1 MREKDKED
9 VTAHEYLITP
19 PGQKKEW
26 KKHKKKDTGV
36 DSNLHWA
43 RLHTQKTKHTRISG
57 KAKRNVSVA
66 GTTIH
71 LIRQL
76 L

>member
-19 PGQKKEW
+19 PGQKKRIEETQ
-26 KKHKKKDTGV
+26 KKDTGV

-43 RLHTQKTKHTRISG
+43 RLHTRKKQNTHALVEKQREMF
-57 KAKRNVSVA
+57 
-66 GTTIH
+66 
-71 LIRQL
+71 L
-76 L
+76 LLALPFT